1 MLRIHKEKVEYIETQ
16 RRTGS
21 SHKAMRSDVGHKNE
35 LNKQAKQGLE
45 WTRQNMGQGQKERTK
60 LEDNAVIKFLN
71 RDTTR
76 KGKTNLRSM
85 ERLRRVFW
93 ENHRW

>member
-1 MLRIHKEKVEYIETQ
+1 
-16 RRTGS
+16 
-21 SHKAMRSDVGHKNE
+21 
-35 LNKQAKQGLE
+35 
-45 WTRQNMGQGQKERTK
+45 MGQGQKERTK